1 MPIVM
6 RAQVPGMT
14 QALYE
19 SMVAAL
25 TPALKAAPGFIVHAG
40 APIAGGWEVTEVW
53 ESQEAHGAF
62 MKDHVMPAA
71 MAAGMAPP
79 IITIT
84 PAHTVVTK

>member
-53 ESQEAHGAF
+53 DTLEAHEAF
-62 MKDHVMPAA
+62 MKNHVLPAA
-71 MAAGMAPP
+71 KAAGMAPP
-79 IITIT
+79 IITVV
-84 PAHTVVTK
+84 PAHTVFTK